1 MRFFGKTRTI
11 APSGRC
17 RHSSPNSV
25 LLPLLAVVSLASFS
39 QAAQTTENASPDE
52 RDLLARAADQLLA
65 LPAADIKLRQK
76 ARLFGQEVTGSGTYL
91 QKQSPRGL
99 LLRLDLKLQVGDQMS
114 SLQQVCDGRF
124 LWIRRDAAN
133 TVSVG
138 RVDLERIRD
147 AIRSSGRTS
156 WVDASSN
163 WLAVGGL
170 AQLLAALGESFQFSA
185 PQAVRTDKASLWVVD
200 GRWKP
205 ARLAELLPNQ
215 RDAILAGQAAD
226 PARLPPQLPTDVRV
240 VLGQSDLM
248 PYRIEYRRAVPSGN
262 TPPPEAAQ
270 TEPNVVLEI
279 LAIRRPQDLDPGL
292 FAYEPGNQEV
302 TDYTDLYVQAL
313 NLTPRAES
321 KRE

>member
-1 MRFFGKTRTI
+1 
-11 APSGRC
+11 
-17 RHSSPNSV
+17 
-25 LLPLLAVVSLASFS
+25 
-39 QAAQTTENASPDE
+39 
-52 RDLLARAADQLLA
+52 
-65 LPAADIKLRQK
+65 
-76 ARLFGQEVTGSGTYL
+76 
-91 QKQSPRGL
+91 
-99 LLRLDLKLQVGDQMS
+99 
-114 SLQQVCDGRF
+114 
-124 LWIRRDAAN
+124 LWIRREAGTA
-133 TVSVG
+133 VSLG

-147 AIRSSGRTS
+147 AVRSRGRTS

-170 AQLLAALGESFQFSA
+170 AQLLAALGENFQFSA

-205 ARLAELLPNQ
+205 ARLAELLPDQ
-215 RDAILAGQAAD
+215 RDAILAGQAVD
-226 PARLPPQLPTDVRV
+226 PARLPPQLPTNVRV

-262 TPPPEAAQ
+262 APSPEAAQ

-302 TDYTDLYVQAL
+302 TDYTDLYLQAL
-313 NLTPRAES
+313 NLTPRAEA

>member
-1 MRFFGKTRTI
+1 MGRF
-11 APSGRC
+11 A
-17 RHSSPNSV
+17 
-25 LLPLLAVVSLASFS
+25 
-39 QAAQTTENASPDE
+39 QAAQTPENAPPNE
-52 RDLLARAADQLLA
+52 RDLLARAADQLLS
-65 LPAADIKLRQK
+65 LPAADVKLRQK

-99 LLRLDLKLQVGDQMS
+99 LLRLDLKLQVGDQLS
-114 SLQQVCDGRF
+114 SLHQVCDGRF
-124 LWIRRDAAN
+124 LWIRREAGTA
-133 TVSVG
+133 VSLG

-147 AIRSSGRTS
+147 AIRSRGRTS

-170 AQLLAALGESFQFSA
+170 PQLLAALGENFQFSA

-205 ARLAELLPNQ
+205 ARLAELLPDQ

-226 PARLPPQLPTDVRV
+226 PTRLPPQLPTDVRV
-240 VLGQSDLM
+240 VLGQSDLL
-248 PYRIEYRRAVPSGN
+248 PYRIEYRRAAPSGSS
-262 TPPPEAAQ
+262 PPPDLAK

-279 LAIRRPQDLDPGL
+279 IEIRRPQDLDPGL

-302 TDYTDLYVQAL
+302 ADYTDLYLQAL
-313 NLTPRAES
+313 NLAPQAEA
-321 KRE
+321 RGE